1 MSEKVKVKSES
12 DKQLYD
18 VFFHES
24 RFPIVEK
31 ELSPENA
38 QKFRELSNEDKA
50 LFINVLIAEGKLS
63 W

>member
-1 MSEKVKVKSES
+1 MDKEKDNSS
-12 DKQLYD
+12 QLYER
-18 VFFHES
+18 FFHES

-31 ELSPENA
+31 ALSPENA
-38 QKFRELSNEDKA
+38 QKFRESSNEDKA

>member
-1 MSEKVKVKSES
+1 MNEKVNEKP
-12 DKQLYD
+12 DNQLYEF
-18 VFFHES
+18 FFHDS
-24 RFPIVEK
+24 RFPIVDK

-38 QKFRELSNEDKA
+38 QKFRALSNEDKA

>member
-1 MSEKVKVKSES
+1 MNEKVKEKS
-12 DKQLYD
+12 DKQLYEF
-18 VFFHES
+18 FFHES

-31 ELSPENA
+31 ALSPENA

-50 LFINVLIAEGKLS
+50 LFINVLIKEGKLS

>member
-1 MSEKVKVKSES
+1 MNDKVKEKS
-12 DKQLYD
+12 DKQLYEY
-18 VFFHES
+18 FFHES

-31 ELSPENA
+31 ALSPEKA

-50 LFINVLIAEGKLS
+50 LFINVLIAEGRLS

>member
-1 MSEKVKVKSES
+1 MNEKVKEKS
-12 DKQLYD
+12 DTQLYEY
-18 VFFHES
+18 FFHES

-38 QKFRELSNEDKA
+38 QKFRESSNEDKA
-50 LFINVLIAEGKLS
+50 LFINVLITEGRLS